1 MVKLVV
7 SDLDGTLLNKDGKV
21 EKDIL
26 NIIKRLNDNGI
37 LFTIAT
43 GRSISMAKK
52 ILELLNIEIPY
63 ILCNGAVVAHQ
74 KKVVIKKTMPLKLF
88 REVLEKAVKLD
99 MTVIYSVDGI
109 DYLLEETY
117 WSLHRKEDYLENIEL
132 HRLEDDEW
140 DSMEIDKVFI
150 LNDKDNEEINF
161 IREDE
166 SIIENCS
173 LTQYGNQ
180 SLEIVKKGVSKSSG
194 IEYLASSL
202 NIDFSNVL
210 AIGDQFNDVEMI
222 KDVGY
227 GIAVG
232 NANEDIK
239 KYANYVT
246 QDEYY
251 LGVIEAINKFCF

>member
-7 SDLDGTLLNKDGKV
+7 SDLDGTLLNKHGKV

-37 LFTIAT
+37 MFTVAT
-43 GRSISMAKK
+43 GRSISMAEN

-63 ILCNGAVVAHQ
+63 ILCNGAVVVHN
-74 KKVVIKKTMPLKLF
+74 KKIVIKKPMSLKLF
-88 REVLEKAVKLD
+88 RSVLEKAVKLG

-109 DYLLEETY
+109 DNLLEETN
-117 WSLHRKEDYLENIEL
+117 WSLHRSEDYLKNL
-132 HRLEDDEW
+132 KLRRLEDAEW
-140 DSMEIDKVFI
+140 GNIEIDKVFI

-161 IREDE
+161 IREDQ

-180 SLEIVKKGVSKSSG
+180 SLEVVKKGISKSSG
-194 IEYLASSL
+194 IEYLTSSL
-202 NIDFSNVL
+202 NIDFSNIL
-210 AIGDQFNDVEMI
+210 AIGDQYNDVEMI
-222 KDVGY
+222 KDTGY
-227 GIAVG
+227 GTAVA
-232 NANEDIK
+232 NAHDDIK
-239 KYANYVT
+239 KHAYYVT
-246 QDEYY
+246 QNENY

>member
-7 SDLDGTLLNKDGKV
+7 SDLDGTLLNRHGKV

-26 NIIKRLNDNGI
+26 DIIKRLNDKGI
-37 LFTIAT
+37 LFTVAT
-43 GRSISMAKK
+43 GRSISMAEN

-63 ILCNGAVVAHQ
+63 ILCNGAIVVHQ
-74 KKVVIKKTMPLKLF
+74 KKIVIKKPMPLKSL
-88 REVLEKAVKLD
+88 RSVLEKAVKLD

-109 DYLLEETY
+109 DNLLEDTN
-117 WSLHRKEDYLENIEL
+117 WSLHRKEDYLKNL
-132 HRLEDDEW
+132 KLRRLEDSEW
-140 DSMEIDKVFI
+140 DNIETDKVFI

-161 IREDE
+161 IREDQ
-166 SIIENCS
+166 SIMDNCS

-180 SLEIVKKGVSKSSG
+180 SLEVVKKGVSKSSG
-194 IEYLASSL
+194 IEYLISSL

-222 KDVGY
+222 RDSGY
-227 GIAVG
+227 GVAVA
-232 NANEDIK
+232 NANDDIK

-246 QDEYY
+246 QNENH